1 MPTYTYS
8 PLAGAG
14 WQFFTNSGVPLAGGL
29 LYTYAAGTTTPA
41 ATYTTSVGNVANTN
55 PIVLDSAG
63 RTPAQIWLDSASS
76 YKFILRDSTGV
87 LIWTNDNIS
96 GGTSASAVSYSPTGN
111 FTATTVQ
118 AALDELAAS
127 TGANIVKYNQGA
139 TGAVTR
145 TVKSKLQDTVSVKD
159 FGAVGDGTTDDTA
172 AIQAAVD
179 ALSQA
184 GVGGVV
190 RLPAGTYKV
199 TSSINITWPNGSDA
213 NTPAHITLQ
222 GDGADITYI
231 YDFRPGTPTNGCIT
245 VNFSAVF
252 GSRFFTCEMG
262 GFTLVKKVSATTYNI
277 ATNTYIIGTGTG
289 LYMNSVPTLGSFNN
303 IRIVGYNTSVQMID
317 CLGVTFN
324 NLMMTT
330 CDLGVVAGIVVN
342 TEPTVLTFNNCS
354 ASACKS
360 VGFLISG
367 GGPVSFNQGLISDV
381 GDMAGGSQGVAAGI
395 FYGTSAFIT
404 TELTVNGVY
413 FERNRGNADIYINTP
428 AATATRSV
436 SNINNCFFARNN
448 ATLYTTNNV
457 MVANASAT
465 ATLTVNTI
473 GNGFKGYSPYA
484 ASASRRYIAK
494 SGASSGTVTIF
505 GLGNFYNDP
514 VEAPTDVTTITGG
527 GGGSQDLQSVTALGA
542 TTTINSTFNGAN
554 IGTYS
559 GIQALTTTNTAV
571 GLGNSTNAVQL
582 NGANW
587 MGAGDF
593 TNNLGASGFRWNN
606 LYLKGV
612 LAWNGFS
619 IPAPTGTTTTF
630 LRNDGTWQTPSGSGL
645 GTVTSVA
652 TGNGLT
658 GGTITS
664 TGTIAID
671 YTYAGTWT
679 ANQNINGANIGTFSS
694 IPAVTS
700 TGTTVGLGH
709 STSAVTLNGAVWR
722 GAGDFTQSLGD
733 ASYRWNTLYLK
744 STFAWNGYSIPA
756 PAGSTTTFLRNDGTW
771 ASISGGSGTVTSVA
785 TGAGLTGGTITTSG
799 TVSIDYTYAGTWSA
813 TQIFS
818 SAVQTS
824 TINANGGNIEI
835 GSTVFVVPGV
845 GFAPTVDGAYV
856 LGSPSFRWSTVYAVT
871 GTINTSDENQKQDI
885 RALNEAELRV
895 AVKLKGLIRA
905 FKFKDAVTAK
915 GDKARIHIGVIAQQ
929 VASAFESEGLD
940 AAEYGLFC
948 VDVLEDQTEQLGI
961 RYDELL
967 AFIISA
973 LQYSVENDQPLAR
986 VL

>member
-14 WQFFTNSGVPLAGGL
+14 WQLFNNSGVPLAGGL

-41 ATYTTSVGNVANTN
+41 TTYTSSSGSTPNSN

-63 RTPAQIWLDSASS
+63 RTPAQIWLDSGSN

-87 LIWTNDNIS
+87 LIWTNDNIPGS
-96 GGTSASAVSYSPTGN
+96 TAASAVSYSPTGN

-118 AALDELAAS
+118 GALDELATS
-127 TGANIVKYNQGA
+127 SGANIIKYNQGA

-145 TVKSKLQDTVSVKD
+145 TVKSKLQDVVSVKD
-159 FGAVGDGTTDDTA
+159 FGATGDGTTDDTA
-172 AIQAAVD
+172 AIQAAVN

-190 RLPAGTYKV
+190 RFPAGTYKV
-199 TSSINITWPNGSDA
+199 TSNINITWPNGSNA
-213 NTPAHITLQ
+213 NAPAHVTLE

-231 YDFRPGTPTNGCIT
+231 YDYRPGTPTNGCIT
-245 VNFSAVF
+245 VDFSAVF

-262 GFTLVKKVSATTYNI
+262 GFSLIKKVNATTLDI
-277 ATNTYIIGTGTG
+277 PTNTYTIGTGTG
-289 LYMNSVPTLGSFNN
+289 LYMNSVPGLGSFYN
-303 IRIVGYNTSVQMID
+303 IRLVGYNASVQLVD
-317 CLGVTFN
+317 CLGITFD
-324 NLMMTT
+324 NLMIST

-342 TEPTVLTFNNCS
+342 TEPTVLNFNNCS

-360 VGFLISG
+360 IGFLISG

-381 GDMAGGSQGVAAGI
+381 GDMAGGSQGVSGGI

-428 AATATRSV
+428 VSTATRSV

-448 ATLYTTNNV
+448 ATLYTTNNI

-473 GNGFKGYSPYA
+473 GNGFKGYSPYV
-484 ASASRRYIAK
+484 ASASRRYIAT
-494 SGASSGTVTIF
+494 SGTYAGAVTIY

-514 VEAPTDVTTITGG
+514 TETPTVVTNIVGG
-527 GGGSQDLQSVTALGA
+527 GGGSQDLQSVTAIGA
-542 TTTINSTFNGAN
+542 TTTINSNFNGAN
-554 IGTYS
+554 IGTFS
-559 GIQALTTTNTAV
+559 GVPAV
-571 GLGNSTNAVQL
+571 TSTGSTVGFANSTNAAVL
-582 NGANW
+582 ASAVWRGS
-587 MGAGDF
+587 GDF
-593 TNNLGASGFRWNN
+593 TNDLGASGFRWNN
-606 LYLKGV
+606 LYLKNV
-612 LAWNGFS
+612 FAWNGYN
-619 IPAPTGTTTTF
+619 IPAPTGSTTTF
-630 LRNDGTWQTPSGSGL
+630 LRNDGTWQTPAGSGL

-658 GGTITS
+658 GGPITS
-664 TGTIAID
+664 TGTVAID

-679 ANQNINGANIGTFSS
+679 ANQSINGANIGTFSGT
-694 IPAVTS
+694 PAVTS
-700 TGTTVGLGH
+700 AGSTVGLAN
-709 STSAVTLNGAVWR
+709 STNAVVLNGANWT
-722 GAGDFTQSLGD
+722 GSGDGSNNLG
-733 ASYRWNTLYLK
+733 SSGVRWDNLYLK
-744 STFAWNGYSIPA
+744 TNLVWNSYNIPA

-771 ASISGGSGTVTSVA
+771 ASISGGSGTVTSV
-785 TGAGLTGGTITTSG
+785 TAGSGLSGGTITTSG
-799 TVSIDYTYAGTWSA
+799 TISLDTSSSNTWSA
-813 TQIFS
+813 TQTFS
-818 SAVQTS
+818 SAVQTN
-824 TINANGGNIEI
+824 TINANGGNITLA
-835 GSTVFVVPGV
+835 STVAVVPSV
-845 GFAPTVDGAYV
+845 GFAPTVDGSYF
-856 LGSPSFRWSTVYAVT
+856 LGGASLRWNTVYAVT

-915 GDKARIHIGVIAQQ
+915 GDKARIHVGVIAQQ
-929 VASAFESEGLD
+929 VANAFESEGLS

-948 VDVLEDQTEQLGI
+948 LDVLEDQTEQLGI

-973 LQYSVENDQPLAR
+973 L
-986 VL
+986 